1 MNLSLFAIALIGV
14 VGLLGVGFYGL
25 LVSRNLIKI
34 VLSLQILAKA
44 AILVLVAAGQ
54 ATGQIDLG
62 QSLALTVIVADTIV
76 AVMGIALGVQ
86 IRRRS
91 GTLDVRELA
100 SLRG

>member
-1 MNLSLFAIALIGV
+1 MNLSPFTIALIGV

-34 VLSLQILAKA
+34 VVCLQVLAKA
-44 AILVLVAAGQ
+44 ALLALVAAGQ
-54 ATGQIDLG
+54 VTGQIDLG

-76 AVMGIALGVQ
+76 AGMGIALGVQ
-86 IRRRS
+86 IRRRTGS
-91 GTLDVRELA
+91 LDARKLS

>member
-1 MNLSLFAIALIGV
+1 MNLSPFAVALIGV

-34 VLSLQILAKA
+34 VLCLQILAKA
-44 AILVLVAAGQ
+44 AILALVAAGQ
-54 ATGQIDLG
+54 VTGQVDLG

-86 IRRRS
+86 IRRRT
-91 GTLDVRELA
+91 GTLDVSKLS

>member
-1 MNLSLFAIALIGV
+1 MNLSPFAIALIGV

-54 ATGQIDLG
+54 FSGQIDLG
-62 QSLALTVIVADTIV
+62 QSLALTVVVADTIV

-86 IRRRS
+86 IRRRT
-91 GTLDVRELA
+91 GTLDVRELS
-100 SLRG
+100 SLKG